1 MRRKMKKIHYGHN
14 RCVRKFF
21 SVNKLPLIDISD
33 DMLIAIADES
43 TAKGYTVTGVQ
54 KKMS

>member
-1 MRRKMKKIHYGHN
+1 MKKIHYGHN